1 MKEQFIYLIRL
12 KSEEYFFLPSE
23 TLEEETALL
32 YKQQLKAIKEL
43 EQTAKQ

>member
-1 MKEQFIYLIRL
+1 M
-12 KSEEYFFLPSE
+12 EEG
-23 TLEEETALL
+23 TALL